1 MTGSAKKP
9 MARLFLGWFGPRGL
23 ASVVFAVMVLEAGV
37 PDSNTLTATVAWTV
51 ILSVIA
57 HGVTAVPL
65 AAAFSR
71 RSTL

>member
-1 MTGSAKKP
+1 
-9 MARLFLGWFGPRGL
+9 
-23 ASVVFAVMVLEAGV
+23 MVLEAGV
-37 PDSNTLTATVAWTV
+37 PDSDTLTPTVAWTV
-51 ILSVIA
+51 ILSVVA